1 MTEPTDILRKLR
13 RPPDSHKG
21 HFGHVLV
28 LGGSTGFA
36 GAACLAAE
44 AALRGGAGLVTLG
57 VPAPLLPVAATKL
70 TACMT
75 RPFRATP
82 DGAFALGAVAD
93 VAMAGLSLGAATT
106 LGATIGGAASGGWR
120 PLWRKVENRLNG
132 VQELTVEDPVL
143 LLLADHLL
151 DLARA
156 LEQRGHAAQDKLR
169 LQEIGRAHV

>member
-1 MTEPTDILRKLR
+1 MI
-13 RPPDSHKG
+13 
-21 HFGHVLV
+21 
-28 LGGSTGFA
+28 
-36 GAACLAAE
+36 
-44 AALRGGAGLVTLG
+44 GAG
-57 VPAPLLPVAATKL
+57 
-70 TACMT
+70 
-75 RPFRATP
+75 
-82 DGAFALGAVAD
+82 LGAVAD

-120 PLWRKVENRLNG
+120 PLWRKLENRLNG

-169 LQEIGRAHV
+169 LDDERIDEDGLRPVVSALGAARGHPDWERGEGRRGAGGSDRQALEAEIARELDRRFDSPVA